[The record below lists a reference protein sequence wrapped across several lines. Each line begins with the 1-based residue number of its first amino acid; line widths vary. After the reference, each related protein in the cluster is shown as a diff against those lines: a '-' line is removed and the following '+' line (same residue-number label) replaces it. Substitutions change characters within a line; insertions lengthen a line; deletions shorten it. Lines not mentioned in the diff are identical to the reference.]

1 MPLIKLKIMWDL
13 LGLGG
18 GGGWEFSI
26 VCFFLFFGGGG
37 RGGRGRELPLRHHPY
52 MKPVVIP
59 HSTKAVHIIRSFSII
74 IIEVCGKQEALWQET
89 LADNPVI
96 ER

>member
-18 GGGWEFSI
+18 GGGWGVSVQHCLF
-26 VCFFLFFGGGG
+26 VCLFVSFWGGGG
-37 RGGRGRELPLRHHPY
+37 ELPLRHPPY

-59 HSTKAVHIIRSFSII
+59 HSTKAVHIIRYFSII
-74 IIEVCGKQEALWQET
+74 IIEVCGEQEALWQET
-89 LADNPVI
+89 LADNL
-96 ER
+96 

>member
-18 GGGWEFSI
+18 GGGGE
-26 VCFFLFFGGGG
+26 C
-37 RGGRGRELPLRHHPY
+37 Y

-74 IIEVCGKQEALWQET
+74 IIEVCGEQEALWQET

-96 ER
+96 ERELRQGGLTPTKSE

>member
-1 MPLIKLKIMWDL
+1 MPLIKLKRMWDL

-18 GGGWEFSI
+18 R
-26 VCFFLFFGGGG
+26 GGGG
-37 RGGRGRELPLRHHPY
+37 ALFVSFFWGRGGEFPLQHPY
-52 MKPVVIP
+52 MKPFVIS
-59 HSTKAVHIIRSFSII
+59 HSTKAVHIIRSFSITF
-74 IIEVCGKQEALWQET
+74 IEVCGEQEALWQET